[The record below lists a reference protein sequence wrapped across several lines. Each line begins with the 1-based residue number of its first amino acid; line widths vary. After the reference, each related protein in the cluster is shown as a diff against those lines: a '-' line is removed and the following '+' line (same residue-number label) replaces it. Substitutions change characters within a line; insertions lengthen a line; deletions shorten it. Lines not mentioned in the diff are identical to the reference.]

1 MSGEVGGKGGRS
13 DLAMLWSM
21 LFLLAEMG
29 SFDIQEFRREK
40 RHDHQLLH
48 YRDKETEPQK
58 G

>member
-1 MSGEVGGKGGRS
+1 MGGKGGRS
-13 DLAMLWSM
+13 DLAMLRSM
-21 LFLLAEMG
+21 HFLLAEMG